1 MLVMSG
7 WCGLMKAVGFFS
19 ISSKFSFWPIAASE
33 QESSRDHILKARRVF
48 HTSEVT
54 LKTKDD

>member
-33 QESSRDHILKARRVF
+33 QKSSRGHILMARRVF
-48 HTSEVT
+48 YLSESDV
-54 LKTKDD
+54 